1 MAEVPLLKE
10 LYGKYASRGA
20 AFLGVS
26 MDEEVSALDKMVAEK
41 AIPWP
46 QLCDGKGTDG
56 EAAKAFR
63 FGGNTPF
70 FYLLGRDGRI
80 AARFRF
86 AEEAERHLEKALTVP
101 ASLDGPR

>member
-1 MAEVPLLKE
+1 VAEVPLLKE
-10 LYGKYASRGA
+10 LYAKYAPRGA
-20 AFLGVS
+20 VFLGVS
-26 MDEEVSALDKMVAEK
+26 MDEELSALDKMVAEK

-46 QLCDGKGTDG
+46 QLCDGKSADG
-56 EAAKAFR
+56 EVARAFR

-86 AEEAERHLEKALTVP
+86 AEEAERHLEKALAVP
-101 ASLDGPR
+101 AAPDAPR